1 MNCRSLMMT
10 IFRGQDGKNGYQWV
24 DQDPS
29 DMAEVFL
36 NGLGWEEKLGKNA
49 SLSK

>member
-10 IFRGQDGKNGYQWV
+10 IFRGQDGKNGYQLV

-29 DMAEVFL
+29 DMAEICL
-36 NGLGWEEKLGKNA
+36 HGLVLENKVA
-49 SLSK
+49 